1 MQLATLPDS
10 VQSLFDAMIAEL
22 TNAYTAQGSGITV
35 PANQFIAPGIIA
47 WDDEFAA
54 IQLQDID
61 AGAPGSPAGPPPP
74 LPIPL
79 TFYGVWA
86 FTILRHVHIGQD
98 GLPGGPIIP
107 TPAEVN
113 TDGIQ
118 AMADAS
124 ALTIASVAVWQDAT
138 NGNLPLVSSP
148 GQPWEISKIQTVGPN
163 GGFAG
168 VYVTFSIP
176 LD

>member
-1 MQLATLPDS
+1 MKLATLPDS

-35 PANQFIAPGIIA
+35 PVNQFIAPGIIA

-74 LPIPL
+74 VPIPL

-98 GLPGGPIIP
+98 GQARGPIIP
-107 TPAEVN
+107 TPAEIN
-113 TDGIQ
+113 TDGVQ

-124 ALTIASVAVWQDAT
+124 ALTIASIAVWM
-138 NGNLPLVSSP
+138 LPSVPFLKPTGIESPLAISRWVCDSVVLAPIAAQLMSS
-148 GQPWEISKIQTVGPN
+148 
-163 GGFAG
+163 A
-168 VYVTFSIP
+168 VY
-176 LD
+176 